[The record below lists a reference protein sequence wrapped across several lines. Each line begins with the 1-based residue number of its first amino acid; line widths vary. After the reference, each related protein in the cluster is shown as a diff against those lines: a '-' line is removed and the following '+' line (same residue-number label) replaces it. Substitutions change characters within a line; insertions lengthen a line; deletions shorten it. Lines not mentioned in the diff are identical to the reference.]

1 MPLEQRQEE
10 YPEMFRVVG
19 ELKVPYILMSVQPTL
34 ATMMKGFAR
43 EVQQLRDLGAKDI
56 ILDPGFCF
64 GNYINSVTG
73 RNMLLWNGGCHVHEK
88 FSVEAIIKLKQEH
101 PEAVSPSPC
110 RRKPPACAFPCDA
123 CRYVPP

>member
-34 ATMMKGFAR
+34 ETMMKGFAR

-56 ILDPGFCF
+56 ILDPGFVSAR
-64 GNYINSVTG
+64 ISS
-73 RNMLLWNGGCHVHEK
+73 R
-88 FSVEAIIKLKQEH
+88 IIRFIMRWR
-101 PEAVSPSPC
+101 S
-110 RRKPPACAFPCDA
+110 
-123 CRYVPP
+123 